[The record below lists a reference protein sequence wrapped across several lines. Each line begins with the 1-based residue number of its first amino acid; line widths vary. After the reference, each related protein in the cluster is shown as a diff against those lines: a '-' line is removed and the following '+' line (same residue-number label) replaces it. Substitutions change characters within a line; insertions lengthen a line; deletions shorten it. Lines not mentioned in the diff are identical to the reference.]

1 MQPVIEARA
10 PGKLVI
16 IGEYAVLHGAP
27 GIAVAVDACALA
39 TLETRPGQDSELVV
53 PDTGARFRFHQDAA
67 GRLAWATPSP
77 GPLALPLESCIATLV
92 AHKLLPETGALAAC
106 RIALDTSDFQ
116 GRDASGRRIKLG
128 LGSSAAITVALMG
141 ALLQFVRA
149 APQPHEKLRVLCL
162 EAHRRLQDG
171 SGSGIDVLTALAGG
185 VISIAFSPGS
195 ELPRETSLS
204 WPDGLHM
211 LAVWSGRSAS
221 TPAMLDRLHGYRER
235 QPAACASHMARLR
248 KIAGQTVSAWRAS
261 ETGTVLAS
269 LDSYA
274 AALRDLDEDAG
285 IGIHGGGHAAMREIA
300 LAHGATYKPSG
311 AGGGDFGIALTASRE
326 VLAALQKDFRA
337 GGYLCREAAPRAPG
351 LRVQAGTQG

>member
-1 MQPVIEARA
+1 MQSVIEARA

-16 IGEYAVLHGAP
+16 VGEYAVLYGAP

-39 TLETRPGQDSELVV
+39 TLEARPGQDSELLV
-53 PDTGARFRFHQDAA
+53 PDTGARFGFHQDAA
-67 GRLAWATPSP
+67 GRPAWEAPSP
-77 GPLALPLESCIATLV
+77 GPLALPLESCIATLI
-92 AHKLLPETGALAAC
+92 AHGLLPHSGELPAC
-106 RIALDTSDFQ
+106 RIGLDTAGVQ
-116 GRDASGRRIKLG
+116 GRAASGQRIKLG

-149 APQPHEKLRVLCL
+149 APQSHEKLCVLCL
-162 EAHRRLQDG
+162 EAHRRLQGG

-185 VISIAFSPGS
+185 VISLDFSPGS
-195 ELPRETSLS
+195 DIPRETSLS
-204 WPDGLHM
+204 WPSELHM

-221 TPAMLDRLHGYRER
+221 TPAMLNRLHSYGEQ

-261 ETGTVLAS
+261 ETGAVLAS

-285 IGIHGGGHAAMREIA
+285 IGIYGGGHAAMREIA

-311 AGGGDFGIALTASRE
+311 AGGGDFGIAMTASRE
-326 VLAALQKDFRA
+326 ALAALQKDFTA
-337 GGYLCREAAPRAPG
+337 GGYLCREAAPCAPG
-351 LRVQAGTQG
+351 LRVQTSTQD